1 MATYKLIQ
9 NIEADDKLL
18 GPLSFKQFIYTLA
31 SLFMLYI
38 SYLLLTH
45 HAGFLD
51 VVTMPIALFAGF
63 LAFPFGKDQP
73 TEVWAIAKLKFFLK
87 PRRRIWAQSGVKEL
101 VTITAPKKID
111 IQKSNGLSQTQV
123 KSRLEALASTID
135 SRGWAI
141 KNIDSVYQTP
151 LANADDSDR
160 LISTSILPKAVPEYD
175 VPDSE
180 DLFNDSANPIAQQV
194 NRMLT
199 ADTSSRRQELI
210 EHLNETRAEVANKQA
225 KGQVVIT
232 PQQPTAAAVAVPE
245 DKIEEKLEDAY
256 QSSHAPLSNMHALRS
271 KVAQNHNKTAAAI
284 VSEPPS
290 TAQPDPV
297 IINLSKRNDLNVSV
311 ISNEADRAKSK
322 DSGTVEVLIPH

>member
-18 GPLSFKQFIYTLA
+18 GPLSFKQFVYSLA
-31 SLFMLYI
+31 AILMLYI

-51 VVTMPIALFAGF
+51 IVTMPVALFAGF

-73 TEVWAIAKLKFFLK
+73 TEVWAIAKLRFFLK

-101 VTITAPKKID
+101 VTITVPKKID
-111 IQKSNGLSQTQV
+111 IQKTDGLSQTQV
-123 KSRLEALASTID
+123 KSRLQALASTID
-135 SRGWAI
+135 SHGWAI
-141 KNIDSVYQTP
+141 KNLGAAYQTP
-151 LANADDSDR
+151 LANNDDSDR
-160 LISTSILPKAVPEYD
+160 LISTSILPKEVPEYD

-199 ADTSSRRQELI
+199 ADSGLRRQELI

-225 KGQVVIT
+225 KSQTVST
-232 PQQPTAAAVAVPE
+232 LKQPTATAISASE
-245 DKIEEKLEDAY
+245 DEIEEELKDAY

-271 KVAQNHNKTAAAI
+271 KVVQTHNKTAATVA
-284 VSEPPS
+284 PKQPS
-290 TAQPDPV
+290 TAQSDPV

-311 ISNEADRAKSK
+311 ISNEADRAKPN